1 MDSTDAAPI
10 TIQQRFWNDWNAAA
24 REHET
29 QDVSVRQ
36 AEVVSGW
43 LDALGRTDLTILEVG
58 CGSGW
63 FCPQLARYGCVTG
76 TDLSDEVLA
85 RAQKR
90 VPEVNFV
97 AGDFMELDFEPGTFD
112 VLVALEVLSH
122 IADQPAFVSKLASL
136 LRPGGHLMLATQ
148 NRFVLER
155 FNDIPPPGAGQL
167 RQWVDRHE
175 LRTLLQAEFDVKEI
189 FSVSPKANKGLMRI
203 INSRKVNLPLRM
215 LFGSRIERLKE
226 SLGLGWTLMA
236 LGCKAA

>member
-63 FCPQLARYGCVTG
+63 FCPQLARYGSVTA
-76 TDLSDEVLA
+76 TDLSDEVLT

-90 VPEVNFV
+90 VPDVHFV
-97 AGDFMELDFEPGTFD
+97 AGDFMELDFEPGAFD

-122 IADQPAFVSKLASL
+122 IADQPAFISKLSSL

-236 LGCKAA
+236 LGRKGA